1 MKNWFKSIHLQD
13 RRVKAIV
20 WMAMVAVLI
29 MLFSMG
35 ASYKNQ
41 QITQQLVIDL
51 DESIKD
57 DAITKEDII
66 RMIQESFSYDLTGSR
81 ISDIDLASIEAVIRQ
96 YDFVANA
103 EVYVDAEQNIHVDVK
118 ARKPLVR
125 VSDISGKQYFL
136 DDTGMQI
143 MADGDLKSRV
153 IVMSGNVGPYNRNE
167 EGQLESRLQRG
178 LELVRVI
185 NRDDFLKELIE
196 QIYVQENGEITL
208 IPKFGDERILLGM
221 VENLDAKFSNLK
233 DFYLGGLRYRGWS
246 TNHEIDI
253 RYNGQVI
260 TRKRA

>member
-20 WMAMVAVLI
+20 WVAMLTVLGL
-29 MLFSMG
+29 LFSMG

-41 QITQQLVIDL
+41 QITQQLIIDL
-51 DESIKD
+51 DESMGD
-57 DAITKEDII
+57 DAITKEDIV

-81 ISDIDLASIEAVIRQ
+81 LADIDLASIEAVIRQ

-103 EVYVDAEQNIHVDVK
+103 EVYVDAEQNIHVDVE

-125 VSDISGKQYFL
+125 VSEMSGKQYFL

-153 IVMSGNVGPYNRNE
+153 IVMTGYVGPYERNE
-167 EGQLESRLQRG
+167 EGQLEARLQRG

-185 NRDDFLKELIE
+185 NRDQFLKEMIE
-196 QIYVQENGEITL
+196 QIHVQQNGEIIL
-208 IPKFGDERILLGM
+208 IPKFGDDWILLGM
-221 VENLDAKFSNLK
+221 VDNLDAKFSNLK
-233 DFYLGGLRYRGWS
+233 DFYLGGLRYRGWQD
-246 TNHEIDI
+246 NHEIDI
-253 RYNGQVI
+253 RYEGQVI
-260 TRKRA
+260 SRKRA